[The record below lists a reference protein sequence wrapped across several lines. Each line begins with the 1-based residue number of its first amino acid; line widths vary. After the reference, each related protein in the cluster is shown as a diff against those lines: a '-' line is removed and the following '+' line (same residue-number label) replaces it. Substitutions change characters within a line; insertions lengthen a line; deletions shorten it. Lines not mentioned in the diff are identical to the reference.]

1 MVYENTVPFD
11 GDVGQ
16 ALDTAMNT
24 ILPHGFRIINRSD
37 STLEAVGPGTLWT
50 KGQDPLVGVSK
61 LSISVP
67 AREIRVDAELGGVT
81 KIIKYLTVFIV
92 AMAVFF
98 LILFGF
104 IFGQR
109 QGADISKV
117 IWMSLAPFVPW
128 PVVIPLMAMWL
139 KSRTCKALDTLE
151 HNMVVL
157 AK

>member
-1 MVYENTVPFD
+1 MVYEKTVQFK
-11 GDVGQ
+11 GDIGQ
-16 ALDTAMNT
+16 ALDTAKNT
-24 ILPHGFRIINRSD
+24 VLPHGFRIINRSD

-50 KGQDPLVGVSK
+50 KGQDPLVGVSRF
-61 LSISVP
+61 SISVP
-67 AREIRVDAELGGVT
+67 GEEIRIDAELGGVT
-81 KIIKYLTVFIV
+81 KTIKYLTVFIA

-104 IFGQR
+104 LFGLR

-117 IWMSLAPFVPW
+117 LWMSLAPFVPW
-128 PVVIPLMAMWL
+128 PAVIPLMAMWL
-139 KSRTCKALDTLE
+139 KSRTCKGLDTLL

>member
-1 MVYENTVPFD
+1 MVYEKTVPFD

-37 STLEAVGPGTLWT
+37 STLEAVGPGTHWT

-61 LSISVP
+61 LSISGLGK
-67 AREIRVDAELGGVT
+67 EIRIDAQLGGVT
-81 KIIKYLTVFIV
+81 KTVKYMILFIV

-98 LILFGF
+98 LIWYAVTFGL
-104 IFGQR
+104 R
-109 QGADISKV
+109 QGEDISKV
-117 IWMSLAPFVPW
+117 LWMSLAPFVPW
-128 PVVIPLMAMWL
+128 PAVIPLMTMWL